1 MNSMTGFGRA
11 EVSGPLGRL
20 TIDISSVN
28 NRFLDFSFRAPR
40 HFYPL
45 EIRVRELV
53 GEQIVRGKVNVSI
66 AFEESENS
74 STAFRLNLPA
84 ARSYYKQLVKL
95 KKELGIVEDVQLMD
109 VLVFPE
115 ISAAERIENDYESY
129 WPMFEK
135 GIKRALKQLV
145 AMRRKE
151 GQSMAADMRTIL
163 KQMAVQV
170 KGIQTQTATSVEYYR
185 NKLTERIKEI
195 LDTPLR
201 DSLRLEEEI
210 AVFAEK
216 SDVTEEYTRLNSH
229 IGQFRSALKS
239 NQQVGKKLNFLL
251 QEMNREVNTIGSKC
265 ADFSITS
272 TVIQLKEAIEQL
284 REMVQNAE

>member
-11 EVSGPLGRL
+11 EVSTPLGRL
-20 TIDISSVN
+20 TVDVSSLN

-45 EIRVRELV
+45 EVKVRELV
-53 GEQIVRGKVNVSI
+53 GQHVVRGKVNVSVS
-66 AFEESENS
+66 FEESESS
-74 STAFRLNLPA
+74 STAFRLNMPA
-84 ARSYYKQLVKL
+84 ARAYYKQLVKL
-95 KKELGIVEDVQLMD
+95 RKELGIAEEVQLMD
-109 VLVFPE
+109 VLALPE
-115 ISAAERIENDYESY
+115 ISAADRIETDHEKY

-135 GIKRALKQLV
+135 GIGKALKQLT

-151 GQSMAADMRTIL
+151 GQTMARDMRAIL
-163 KQMAVQV
+163 KQMSADVKQIQV
-170 KGIQTQTATSVEYYR
+170 KTATSVEYYR
-185 NKLTERIKEI
+185 NKLTDRVNEI

-210 AVFAEK
+210 ALFAEK
-216 SDVTEEYTRLNSH
+216 SDVTEEYTRLRSH
-229 IGQFRSALKS
+229 IEQFGTALKS
-239 NQQVGKKLNFLL
+239 DQQVGKKLNFLL

-272 TVIQLKEAIEQL
+272 TVIQLKEEIEKL